1 MDYLLDFFL
10 PPLAWHSLPANED
23 LAFGQKSGNRMLKI
37 DIVHKN
43 AARKCCVMAVFNVLK
58 EPLICGNF
66 EDETRKSFPP
76 AKSKIISHS
85 VSKKK
90 GLQRNMFE
98 TVSNGQKA
106 GEKGSWDYCIKPALT
121 HLSGVCRFL
130 VS

>member
-37 DIVHKN
+37 DIVNKN

-76 AKSKIISHS
+76 AESKIISHS

-90 GLQRNMFE
+90 VYRE
-98 TVSNGQKA
+98 TCLKQFQMAKKRVKKDPGITASN
-106 GEKGSWDYCIKPALT
+106 L
-121 HLSGVCRFL
+121 LSHT
-130 VS
+130 